1 MYQIKEVTDKF
12 GITRDTIYHYEKHG
26 LVSLKREEN
35 SYRVLDELN
44 VQKIKKI
51 LDLRDLGLSIEDIK
65 RYCACEQ
72 VNTRMEMMLEIQK
85 RTEEEIRNLKR
96 RLERIHAQQRN
107 LSESARFVSG
117 FNVDYDIALCI
128 DCPYRT
134 AEERKYFYVRDGF
147 VINVTPEG
155 DLVDIKKHEISIKH
169 LKGSTFCGQ
178 CGQQK
183 AIYQQVFRGRIIY
196 ESMEQFQREIKE
208 IYRQGKELDYPL
220 QRTIYATLQAP
231 RIQQKERL
239 TVILYIPMDEE
250 N

>member
-117 FNVDYDIALCI
+117 FNVDYNIALCI

-147 VINVTPEG
+147 IIHVASNGNLLHME
-155 DLVDIKKHEISIKH
+155 KHEISIKH
-169 LKGSTFCGQ
+169 LKAGSFCGA
-178 CGQQK
+178 CGQEK
-183 AIYQQVFRGRIIY
+183 PICRRVFRGRIIY
-196 ESMEQFQREIKE
+196 ENMEQFRDELQK
-208 IYRQGKELDYPL
+208 IYQEGLALDYPL
-220 QRTIYATLQAP
+220 RQVFYATLQAP
-231 RIQQKERL
+231 RINQKERL
-239 TVILYIPMDEE
+239 TVMLYIPMEEE